1 MLSPMLNLLQEED
14 WGPFSE
20 DIRAL
25 KRWRFYPEL
34 IRTLK
39 DLKRER
45 LFRSPVHGLGHI
57 ERTILHGSMAGM
69 DRDLPLRDLQLLL
82 LACSYHDTGRLSDW
96 LDDAHGRRSAY
107 KLEELTGLEGDE
119 LHLLMAAVEAHSRKD
134 DDMDQILASYHPE
147 DMDRCRQLAKTLK
160 DSDGLDRVRT
170 GDLNVAYLRYPEA
183 AARAD
188 FSRYLFDRY
197 NRETDRLGIS
207 IPNPKA
213 YFNRDLVL
221 GIRDRVQERLDAG
234 MPAASLIAGSL
245 AELTGTEPPES
256 VSARPCTEEGQNAPC
271 RVFLGARTFV
281 EHYAGKNGGEPGRLA
296 EEFREKFVAQY
307 RSDRCLDLRSCGFQE
322 GDSLYICASFMLD
335 VILFTYQFLEKEG
348 PD

>member
-1 MLSPMLNLLQEED
+1 
-14 WGPFSE
+14 
-20 DIRAL
+20 
-25 KRWRFYPEL
+25 
-34 IRTLK
+34 
-39 DLKRER
+39 
-45 LFRSPVHGLGHI
+45 
-57 ERTILHGSMAGM
+57 
-69 DRDLPLRDLQLLL
+69 
-82 LACSYHDTGRLSDW
+82 
-96 LDDAHGRRSAY
+96 
-107 KLEELTGLEGDE
+107 
-119 LHLLMAAVEAHSRKD
+119 
-134 DDMDQILASYHPE
+134 
-147 DMDRCRQLAKTLK
+147 
-160 DSDGLDRVRT
+160 
-170 GDLNVAYLRYPEA
+170 
-183 AARAD
+183 
-188 FSRYLFDRY
+188 
-197 NRETDRLGIS
+197 
-207 IPNPKA
+207 
-213 YFNRDLVL
+213 
-221 GIRDRVQERLDAG
+221 